1 MRYTVAKAFIDRH
14 TKEYFPPGSVY
25 ETADESRAAE
35 LKEGGFLGDELKP
48 SRGKGK
54 SNADQRPATQDNDPA

>member
-1 MRYTVAKAFIDRH
+1 MRFIVAKDFIDRH

-25 ETADESRAAE
+25 ETADESRVAE

-48 SRGKGK
+48 PMCKGK
-54 SNADQRPATQDNDPA
+54 SNADQRSEAQNNDPA